1 LADTMITMLEG
12 IHRDWRVALT
22 EKYRMEL
29 IRATYGVQVR
39 NVYDAKMYE
48 ERACLDFKG
57 KIPN

>member
-1 LADTMITMLEG
+1 
-12 IHRDWRVALT
+12 
-22 EKYRMEL
+22 MEL
-29 IRATYGVQVR
+29 IRATYEGQVR